1 MKKNK
6 NKKKPGNRRKTGKE
20 QYYTRL
26 ETAQQCLEH
35 LPFAKDDCFLE
46 PAGGTGTFIEALKQK
61 GIPTNQIISY
71 DIDPKHSNVIE
82 GNFLEQEIKNKNL
95 ITISNPPFGR
105 CNSLSKKFFNHS
117 AKFSKTIAFIVP
129 KSWRKWSVLNSL
141 DPHFHL
147 IKDIDLGMRCFEDD
161 QGSLFKGDY
170 LSTIFQVYERRQ
182 EKREKIIIEDRGYIT
197 KVKDPKEADI
207 ALVVFGWSC
216 GKVLDEF
223 PRVPN
228 TTLMFLKVRDKG
240 VVQALK
246 EVDLSIYYKNV
257 SYTYALSIN
266 EINDA
271 LNRHYN
277 NSGNPA

>member
-1 MKKNK
+1 LSISKATKPTGNK
-6 NKKKPGNRRKTGKE
+6 RKTGKE
-20 QYYTRL
+20 QYYTKKDVAF
-26 ETAQQCLEH
+26 ECLKH
-35 LPFAKDDCFLE
+35 LSFTKDDCFLE

-61 GIPTNQIISY
+61 GIPTKQIISY
-71 DIDPKHSNVIE
+71 DIEPKHPNVIK
-82 GNFLEQEIKNKNL
+82 GNFLEQEIENKNL

-141 DPHFHL
+141 DPYFHL

-161 QGSLFKGDY
+161 QGNLFEGDY
-170 LSTIFQVYERRQ
+170 LSTIFQVYERRP
-182 EKREKIIIEDRGYIT
+182 EKRKKIIIQDRGYIT
-197 KVKDPKEADI
+197 KVKDPKKADI
-207 ALVVFGWSC
+207 ALTVFGWSC
-216 GKVLDEF
+216 GKVLEEF

-228 TTLMFLKVRDKG
+228 TTLMFLKVKDKS

-257 SYTYALSIN
+257 SYTYALSIH

-271 LNRHYN
+271 LNGYYDNHN
-277 NSGNPA
+277 NPT